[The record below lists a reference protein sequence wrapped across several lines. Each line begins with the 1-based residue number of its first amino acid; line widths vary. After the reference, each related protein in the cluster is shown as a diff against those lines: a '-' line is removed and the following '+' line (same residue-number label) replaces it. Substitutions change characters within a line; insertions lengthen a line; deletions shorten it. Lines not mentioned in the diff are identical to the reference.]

1 MPKKPI
7 SNLAAA
13 IVLHGGPSPEQFKQV
28 LVALDEA
35 CISSEDYG
43 FGPAFYMAETR
54 LIEARKIM
62 RQLMVK
68 L

>member
-1 MPKKPI
+1 MSKKPI
-7 SNLAAA
+7 SSLAAA
-13 IVLHGGPSPEQFKQV
+13 IALHGGPSPEQFKQI

-35 CISSEDYG
+35 CISSENYD
-43 FGPAFYMAETR
+43 FGPAFSMAETR
-54 LIEARKIM
+54 LIEARRLM

>member
-13 IVLHGGPSPEQFKQV
+13 IALHGGPSPEQFKQI
-28 LVALDEA
+28 LVSLDEA
-35 CISSEDYG
+35 SIDSESYD
-43 FGPAFYMAETR
+43 FGPAFANAEKR
-54 LIEARKIM
+54 LVESRRLM
-62 RQLMVK
+62 RALMLK